1 VALRSQRAATGTLF
15 LREGGVT
22 IDLAPD
28 APGDGLDVAL
38 GRVRGRSAPD
48 QTGAADA
55 GAAVDTGSRSQ
66 RGGFRDAPVI
76 GRTGRDSAPAK
87 SDVQRGP
94 ANPVDAEVRE
104 GSGSRRESSRDD
116 GQPNAED
123 SADNSTAAR
132 LLRAKRRAG
141 DARDQLDR

>member
-1 VALRSQRAATGTLF
+1 
-15 LREGGVT
+15 
-22 IDLAPD
+22 
-28 APGDGLDVAL
+28 
-38 GRVRGRSAPD
+38 
-48 QTGAADA
+48 
-55 GAAVDTGSRSQ
+55 
-66 RGGFRDAPVI
+66 
-76 GRTGRDSAPAK
+76 
-87 SDVQRGP
+87 VQRGP

-123 SADNSTAAR
+123 SDDNSTAAR